1 MINMGIFAY
10 KGIDING
17 SLISGSIEAT
27 NIDDA
32 QSNLISKGLS
42 ILSIKKTI
50 SLLSG
55 FNVGSL
61 SGRVKRRDIIEFA
74 RNTGM
79 MLKAGISILD
89 ALEDIGQTTE
99 KKALKSAIQNLKD
112 SVISG
117 STLSYALNANARIF
131 PDILIRMVRIG
142 EETGRVERSLM
153 DIADHLQR
161 IEDLSETIKRA
172 LMYPIFVLFT
182 TGGALLF
189 WIVYV
194 MPKLLSVIKEMGE
207 KLPLITRMMLFMS
220 NFIQSKWY
228 ILPFIPIAII
238 AGIKLVKQKEKG
250 RYYLDMVKMKLP
262 IVKLFVFN
270 KYLASFAEQM
280 KIMVVAGIT
289 IDKSLVIVSNSVGS
303 EVFKRAIISIK
314 EKISTGSK
322 ISDAIKEQSIFPKMV
337 VRMIDVGESSG
348 NLGEQ
353 FAFLSDFYF
362 KKLDDV
368 SEKLGKMIE
377 PVMMTIVGI
386 IFAFMIMAILLPIYD
401 LVSKFK

>member
-1 MINMGIFAY
+1 MGMFNY

-17 SLISGSIEAT
+17 SMISGYIEAI

-32 QSNLISKGLS
+32 RNNLISKGLS

-55 FNVGSL
+55 FNIGSL

-79 MLKAGISILD
+79 ILKAGIPILD
-89 ALEDIGQTTE
+89 ALEDVGQTTE
-99 KKALKSAIQNLKD
+99 KKALKSAMQDIKER
-112 SVISG
+112 VISG
-117 STLSYALNANARIF
+117 STLSDALNANARIF
-131 PDILIRMVRIG
+131 PDILIRMVKIG

-153 DIADHLQR
+153 DIAEHLQR
-161 IEDLSETIKRA
+161 IEDLAETVKRA
-172 LMYPIFVLFT
+172 LMYPIFVLVT

-189 WIVYV
+189 WIIYV

-207 KLPLITRMMLFMS
+207 KLPLITRIMLFMS
-220 NFIQSKWY
+220 NFVQSKWY
-228 ILPFIPIAII
+228 ILPLIPIAVI
-238 AGIKLVKQKEKG
+238 AGIKLVKRKENG
-250 RYYLDMVKMKLP
+250 RYYLDLLIMKLP
-262 IVKLFVFN
+262 IVKLFIYN

-289 IDKSLVIVSNSVGS
+289 IDRSLIIVSNSVGS
-303 EVFKRAIISIK
+303 EVFRRAIVSIK
-314 EKISTGSK
+314 EKISTGSR
-322 ISDAIKEQSIFPKMV
+322 ISDAIKEHSIFPKMV

-348 NLGEQ
+348 NLGDQ
-353 FAFLSDFYF
+353 FAFLSNFYF